1 MSETPE
7 FKAVETTNR
16 GKTTIY
22 WGSMPFTAKAQEAQG
37 KQIVLNGRIR
47 TIKHAEGL
55 VRGALIECGDYA
67 GVSVLSD
74 GEAQWK

>member
-1 MSETPE
+1 MTPE

-37 KQIVLNGRIR
+37 KQIILSGRIR

-55 VRGALIECGDYA
+55 VRGAVIEAGDYCGLA
-67 GVSVLSD
+67 VYGD

>member
-1 MSETPE
+1 MTPE

-22 WGSMPFTAKAQEAQG
+22 WGSMPFTANAQEAQG
-37 KQIVLNGRIR
+37 KQIILSGRIR

-55 VRGALIECGDYA
+55 VRGAVIEAGDYC
-67 GVSVLSD
+67 GISVVAD
-74 GEAQWK
+74 GETQWK

>member
-1 MSETPE
+1 MTPE

-55 VRGALIECGDYA
+55 VRGSVIEAGDYC
-67 GVSVLSD
+67 GISVVAD
-74 GEAQWK
+74 GETQWK